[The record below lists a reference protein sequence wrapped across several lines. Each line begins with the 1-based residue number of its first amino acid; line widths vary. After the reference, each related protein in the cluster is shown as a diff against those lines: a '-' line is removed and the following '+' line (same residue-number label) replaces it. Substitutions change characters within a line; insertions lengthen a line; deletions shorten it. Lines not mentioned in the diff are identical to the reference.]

1 VKEKKKRQIMLRKSL
16 AGAWTYVDAES
27 PAKDAG
33 VVLKGKERRRWRES
47 EVEVLDLS

>member
-1 VKEKKKRQIMLRKSL
+1 
-16 AGAWTYVDAES
+16 VDAES
-27 PAKDAG
+27 PAKGAS